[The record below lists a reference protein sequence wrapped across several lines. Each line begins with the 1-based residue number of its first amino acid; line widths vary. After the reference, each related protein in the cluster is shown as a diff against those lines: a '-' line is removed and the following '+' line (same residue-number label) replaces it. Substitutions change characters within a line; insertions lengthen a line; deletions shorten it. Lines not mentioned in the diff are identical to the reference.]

1 MILIRIMVQ
10 KPKLAFIMESTL
22 ILIQS
27 MMCQNIY
34 SRFVMHETK
43 VHYIIMG
50 ILTKLIS
57 MSFYSQNVDHLDL
70 LHVTHKLLNKHEI
83 FSSKN

>member
-1 MILIRIMVQ
+1 MVQ
-10 KPKLAFIMESTL
+10 QPKLAFIMESTL

-50 ILTKLIS
+50 ILTRLIS
-57 MSFYSQNVDHLDL
+57 MTFYSQNVDHPDL
-70 LHVTHKLLNKHEI
+70 LYATHKSHNKHEI
-83 FSSKN
+83 FNFKN